1 MQSLNSKQRQLRK
14 SGNELLPNDAAEL
27 QRVSTEQQ
35 ALQKHLEAARK
46 QARQHSMLIQV
57 TNCLFDTV
65 QFIVWFAITDYFNF
79 FRNMRRNSDSKIPSS
94 LSNL

>member
-1 MQSLNSKQRQLRK
+1 MFFLVSIRVCLGLQSLNSKQRQLRK
-14 SGNELLPNDAAEL
+14 SGNELMPNDAAEL

-57 TNCLFDTV
+57 PK
-65 QFIVWFAITDYFNF
+65 
-79 FRNMRRNSDSKIPSS
+79 KIPQ
-94 LSNL
+94 L

>member
-1 MQSLNSKQRQLRK
+1 M
-14 SGNELLPNDAAEL
+14 PNDAAEL

-57 TNCLFDTV
+57 L
-65 QFIVWFAITDYFNF
+65 
-79 FRNMRRNSDSKIPSS
+79 
-94 LSNL
+94 L